1 MYGEYEKALAGL
13 KYGLESDIGTGA
25 AKAIIQFGAP
35 VLRKSGDDVGA
46 YAPESVTATFSANFV
61 TSNSI
66 VAKVAGVT
74 LAAVV
79 FATDH
84 ATTFAA
90 LVAAIAAVPG
100 VTVVASDATTRT
112 ITVKVAGQATGL
124 SFTITGGASQATV
137 AMALASGYSF
147 GGVAL
152 RVQKGKVRSTDDSI
166 GARYDLTEPVPMLKR
181 GGIWVHTADSVA
193 SFKAAYLTT
202 DGAWT
207 DESAGNIAI
216 SGLIFESSTTAAG
229 LAQLAVK

>member
-35 VLRKSGDDVGA
+35 VLRKAGDDVGA
-46 YAPESVTATFSANFV
+46 YALESVTATFSANFI
-61 TSNSI
+61 TGNSI
-66 VAKVAGVT
+66 VAKVAGTT

-90 LVAAIAAVPG
+90 LVAAITAVSG
-100 VTVVASDATTRT
+100 VTVVASDATART
-112 ITVKVAGQATGL
+112 ITVKVAGQSTGL
-124 SFTITGGASQATV
+124 RFTITGGASQPTV
-137 AMALASGYSF
+137 SYALASGYSF

-152 RVQKGKVRSTDDSI
+152 RVQKAKVSEAL
-166 GARYDLTEPVPMLKR
+166 GARYDLTEPVPMVKR
-181 GGIWVHTADSVA
+181 GGIWVATVDAVG
-193 SFKAAYLTT
+193 SFKPAYLTT
-202 DGAWT
+202 DGTWT
-207 DESAGNIAI
+207 DEATGTIAV
-216 SGLIFESSTTAAG
+216 SGLTFESSTTAAG